1 MLTILK
7 NSWALLLGMLLLML
21 GNGLQGTLLGVRGA
35 YEKFDPQIMAF
46 IMSGYFLGFLLG
58 SRLAP
63 RMIRR
68 VGHVRVFAA
77 LGSLISAAF
86 ILYAAWPDPYVW
98 MVMRVL
104 VGFSFS
110 GVYVVAESWL
120 NDAATNET
128 RGQALSAYLIVQM
141 MGIISAQVVLNFADP
156 SGYILFVVMSVLV
169 SMSFLPILLSVSP
182 APVFRATKPMTLR
195 QLFVTSPLGCVGTML
210 LGSVF
215 SIQFGMAAVF
225 GTQINLSVKEIS
237 IFVAVIYI
245 GGMVAQYPIGYLSDR
260 MDRRKLIIAL
270 TILAACAMT
279 IGIFVY
285 ETFAVLLIL
294 AAIMGGVANPL
305 YSLLIAYTND
315 HLQQED
321 MASASGGL
329 IFLNGIGA
337 IGAPILIG
345 WMMSNWGAGAFFG
358 GMATFFGGIGA
369 YGLYRMTRRAS
380 ISIGLQTGFT
390 TVMPQST
397 VVVAEAAQEFAI
409 DKAHADEEQRS

>member
-1 MLTILK
+1 MLIILK

-35 YEKFDPQIMAF
+35 HEKFDPQIMAF

-63 RMIRR
+63 HMIRR

-77 LGSLISAAF
+77 LASIISAAF
-86 ILYAAWPDPYVW
+86 ILYAAWPNPYAW

-104 VGFSFS
+104 VGFAFS

-156 SGYILFVVMSVLV
+156 NGYILFVVMSVLV

-195 QLFVTSPLGCVGTML
+195 QLFITSPLGCVGTML
-210 LGSVF
+210 LGAVF

-225 GTQINLSVKEIS
+225 GTQINLSVREIS

-260 MDRRKLIIAL
+260 MDRRKLIIGL

-279 IGIFVY
+279 VGIFVY
-285 ETFAVLLIL
+285 ENFAVLLVL

-380 ISIGLQTGFT
+380 ISIGLQTGYT

-409 DKAHADEEQRS
+409 DKAQADEEQRS

>member
-1 MLTILK
+1 
-7 NSWALLLGMLLLML
+7 
-21 GNGLQGTLLGVRGA
+21 
-35 YEKFDPQIMAF
+35 
-46 IMSGYFLGFLLG
+46 
-58 SRLAP
+58 
-63 RMIRR
+63 
-68 VGHVRVFAA
+68 
-77 LGSLISAAF
+77 
-86 ILYAAWPDPYVW
+86 
-98 MVMRVL
+98 
-104 VGFSFS
+104 
-110 GVYVVAESWL
+110 
-120 NDAATNET
+120 
-128 RGQALSAYLIVQM
+128 
-141 MGIISAQVVLNFADP
+141 
-156 SGYILFVVMSVLV
+156 
-169 SMSFLPILLSVSP
+169 
-182 APVFRATKPMTLR
+182 
-195 QLFVTSPLGCVGTML
+195 
-210 LGSVF
+210 
-215 SIQFGMAAVF
+215 MAAVF
-225 GTQINLSVKEIS
+225 GTQINLSVREIS

-270 TILAACAMT
+270 TILAASAMT

-285 ETFAVLLIL
+285 ETFAMLLIL

>member
-1 MLTILK
+1 MLIILK
-7 NSWALLLGMLLLML
+7 NAWPLLLGMLLLML

-35 YEKFDPQIMAF
+35 YEEFDPQMMSF

-77 LGSLISAAF
+77 LGSIISAAF

-98 MVMRVL
+98 MAMRVL

-141 MGIISAQVVLNFADP
+141 MGIVSAQVVLNFADP
-156 SGYILFVVMSVLV
+156 NGYVLFVIMSVLV

-182 APVFRATKPMTLR
+182 APVFRATKPMTLA
-195 QLFVTSPLGCVGTML
+195 QLFKTSPLGCVGTML

-225 GTQINLSVKEIS
+225 GTQINLTVKEIS

-245 GGMVAQYPIGYLSDR
+245 GGMLAQYPIGYLSDR
-260 MDRRKLIIAL
+260 MDRRKLIITL
-270 TILAACAMT
+270 TIFASVAMFGGVF
-279 IGIFVY
+279 IYQSFY
-285 ETFAVLLIL
+285 VLLAL
-294 AAIMGGVANPL
+294 GFVMGGIANPL

-315 HLQQED
+315 YLEPED

-337 IGAPILIG
+337 IGAPVLIG

-380 ISIGLQTGFT
+380 ITVGLQTGYT

-397 VVVAEAAQEFAI
+397 VVAAEVAQEVAI
-409 DKAHADEEQRS
+409 EKAHADEELRS